1 LSEYKNASKRKSRKG
16 IQGAGFVGSFG
27 VPLSDS
33 RMGNRE
39 ARYVDWTSR
48 RIFILVL
55 KGFRDTWGASGQPR
69 QATDGSEK
77 PEIPASAYEQPLD
90 LAGQTR
96 QAAAAFAALLKPLR
110 RINWF
115 VYP

>member
-1 LSEYKNASKRKSRKG
+1 M
-16 IQGAGFVGSFG
+16 GSFG

-39 ARYVDWTSR
+39 ARYVDWTSSR
-48 RIFILVL
+48 LFILVL

-77 PEIPASAYEQPLD
+77 PEIPASAYEQDRLI
-90 LAGQTR
+90 LQGKLVKR
-96 QAAAAFAALLKPLR
+96 QPHS
-110 RINWF
+110 
-115 VYP
+115 PPC